1 MVRGLERI
9 IKAMTTKTLRLSS
22 LALLIALSLVACG
35 PETQQAPTNATER
48 NVDYVGVGVV
58 VPPSDLQSNVPP
70 DVFAAKN
77 RIPHQYKNYEPRSWL
92 AVFSNLNPRLNH

>member
-1 MVRGLERI
+1 MT
-9 IKAMTTKTLRLSS
+9 IKMLRLSS
-22 LALLIALSLVACG
+22 LVLLVALSLVACG

-58 VPPSDLQSNVPP
+58 VPPEALTTETP